1 MMSLLRVTGEA
12 AVQFSSFLEKVD
24 GAGTESGGKKH
35 LVFSIYFDRL
45 HVVSMIHLLVVQLLY
60 LKSRGSFYV

>member
-24 GAGTESGGKKH
+24 GAGTESGKKH

-45 HVVSMIHLLVVQLLY
+45 HVVSMMHLLVVQLLY